1 MRTQRKSSAAAL
13 GTAFL
18 ALLGGSAAVAQVDG
32 TNWGSV
38 TAPVYGTSEGL
49 RTDGTAT
56 TTYSSAELLAGPN
69 KSKELALP
77 SGYMPTY
84 FDGVLPNGKKVIPA
98 GVVAQIGMHP
108 LGSALTPDGQY
119 IVISCDDERNITNG
133 LSTLTSTTSTGG
145 SLNLLGGYSVTVLRT
160 SDMTVAAQTNVG
172 LLFVGL
178 QIVPSGGG
186 YTIYAS
192 GGGDQNVKV
201 LTFTPPTATAAGTL
215 TSGTPIKINPI
226 TPNGSVTNFTKSAS
240 FTQGDFPENSGTSGG
255 TVAAAQI
262 SFPAGSAISPDGKYL
277 YVACNGDNSLA
288 VVATATNTVIK
299 QIPVGFFPY
308 GVTVSRDGTKVLVSN
323 WGVEPYSF
331 IGQPTF
337 DASGNVSALQAVTP
351 SSSASAINSLFYVPL
366 TSTGGPN
373 PQTSSISVISVPGA
387 NPANASVLGSV
398 YEGQPGGIDDRNLVG
413 ETHPSATAIVRSGV
427 QEVEYVTKS
436 NSDALGMILV
446 ANNRKLADFNLS
458 PLSINPATTNNHLVH
473 GSYPN
478 ALAVSPDNTR
488 LYVAEAGL
496 DSVAVL
502 DVFHAH
508 RAEAAGPHPDRLVSQ
523 RPLNQCGRPN
533 ALHRQR

>member
-56 TTYSSAELLAGPN
+56 ITYSSAELLAGPN

-255 TVAAAQI
+255 TVAAPLTILPVLDGVPGLVSLLGVDVLGNHVHLEIDPVAQQ
-262 SFPAGSAISPDGKYL
+262 PRLAGRHVVGPRVPR
-277 YVACNGDNSLA
+277 VAPPLEHGHRTLE
-288 VVATATNTVIK
+288 
-299 QIPVGFFPY
+299 
-308 GVTVSRDGTKVLVSN
+308 KVLSC
-323 WGVEPYSF
+323 PPSYS
-331 IGQPTF
+331 
-337 DASGNVSALQAVTP
+337 
-351 SSSASAINSLFYVPL
+351 
-366 TSTGGPN
+366 
-373 PQTSSISVISVPGA
+373 
-387 NPANASVLGSV
+387 
-398 YEGQPGGIDDRNLVG
+398 
-413 ETHPSATAIVRSGV
+413 
-427 QEVEYVTKS
+427 
-436 NSDALGMILV
+436 
-446 ANNRKLADFNLS
+446 
-458 PLSINPATTNNHLVH
+458 
-473 GSYPN
+473 
-478 ALAVSPDNTR
+478 
-488 LYVAEAGL
+488 
-496 DSVAVL
+496 
-502 DVFHAH
+502 
-508 RAEAAGPHPDRLVSQ
+508 
-523 RPLNQCGRPN
+523 
-533 ALHRQR
+533 